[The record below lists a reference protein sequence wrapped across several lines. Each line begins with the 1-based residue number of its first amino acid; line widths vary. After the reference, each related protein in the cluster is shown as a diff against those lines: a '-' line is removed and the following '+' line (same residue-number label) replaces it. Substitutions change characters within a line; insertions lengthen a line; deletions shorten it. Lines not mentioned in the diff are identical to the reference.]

1 MDTYWTRQGCTYS
14 THRLHSVICLRWLQV
29 LGQCMAVGTNSF
41 PPSWTMYD
49 CMYSMATFWTLCSCK
64 YSGQG
69 SIWVQVFI
77 GHNLHDATCKYID
90 SRLLNGA
97 HTLDLP
103 GYRYSKYS
111 KQQKPERVQCADQ
124 AEADYSP
131 LHALVRQ
138 LHRSR
143 QELNK
148 TKQKTTEKTKAR
160 PLTKTRPSLVNTYLV
175 NAVTTCWQE

>member
-1 MDTYWTRQGCTYS
+1 
-14 THRLHSVICLRWLQV
+14 
-29 LGQCMAVGTNSF
+29 MAVGTNSF

-64 YSGQG
+64 YSGRA

-111 KQQKPERVQCADQ
+111 KQQKPERVPCADQ

-148 TKQKTTEKTKAR
+148 AKKKTKEKTKAR